1 MCEQGSL
8 EVRLTQLNLPAGPTE
23 SVITARYREID
34 PCRCPGLLRNAVEDR
49 LQRQRVALRAQFL
62 VFAHAHN
69 CGHSW
74 ADRYIFRGRGS
85 GTVASRIS
93 SLAQSELTSNITGKL
108 RYFLVAQPQ
117 TLAHRGISVEKGF

>member
-74 ADRYIFRGRGS
+74 RIVTFPGPRKRDGRF
-85 GTVASRIS
+85 TN
-93 SLAQSELTSNITGKL
+93 L
-108 RYFLVAQPQ
+108 LVSP
-117 TLAHRGISVEKGF
+117 E